1 MLHLSSRNQTL
12 ILFYLQIKSDSFVW
26 EWKEFGT
33 SKIGS
38 YLLLIKIPENRFHP
52 LDHKKSANSYQGWT
66 VNEQ

>member
-33 SKIGS
+33 SKKLTHSLPVDRIIPS
-38 YLLLIKIPENRFHP
+38 ADQDSRKQISSIRSQKIC
-52 LDHKKSANSYQGWT
+52 
-66 VNEQ
+66 